1 MRLDAALASL
11 ADCDFVVVDTAGA
24 DGNLA
29 RLGHRRADTL
39 ITPLNDS
46 LLDIGVL
53 ARLDVAERTVLA
65 PSGYTQLVWEA
76 NNQRVLLGLPPVD
89 WIVMRN
95 RLAHIDARNMRDVAT
110 LLEQLARRIGFRLAP
125 GFGER
130 VVFRELFDRGLTVL
144 DLPSEAATPSQQ
156 AARRELDY
164 LLQAIGLV
172 PAPR

>member
-1 MRLDAALASL
+1 
-11 ADCDFVVVDTAGA
+11 
-24 DGNLA
+24 
-29 RLGHRRADTL
+29 
-39 ITPLNDS
+39 
-46 LLDIGVL
+46 
-53 ARLDVAERTVLA
+53 
-65 PSGYTQLVWEA
+65 
-76 NNQRVLLGLPPVD
+76 
-89 WIVMRN
+89 MRN

-156 AARRELDY
+156 AARRELDD